1 METSVA
7 TTCGQLFLVSDIETA
22 KVGVYDKNGHKQ
34 QLSSSVS
41 LTNLEGDCHHN
52 HWSLDSSSI
61 RLQNYILL

>member
-7 TTCGQLFLVSDIETA
+7 TTCEHLFLVSDIERA

-41 LTNLEGDCHHN
+41 LTNLEGDK
-52 HWSLDSSSI
+52 SS
-61 RLQNYILL
+61 